1 MERSEHVALVALL
14 QSRPEGLTWAEIM
27 ADVVACGSAVETC
40 QRLVPAALFAD
51 PSADPL
57 GVASRDIETWTATGL
72 TLLTVLDAEYPQRL
86 RGIHQAP
93 PVLFSRGKILADDPA
108 VSVVGSRT
116 ASERGLT
123 VAANIADALVS
134 EGITAVA
141 GLAAGIDAAV
151 HRAALDAGGR
161 TVAVIGTG
169 INRYYPATNRD
180 LQDEISERG
189 LLLSQ
194 FWPDAPPQK
203 HTFLMRNAT
212 MSGYG
217 LATVVVEAGEKSGT
231 RVQARMAVEHGRTV
245 ILTESVYAQNE
256 WARNHLST
264 RGLITPDRVEILAY
278 AVENHQSHWVM
289 RGYRAPTPVREHLTV
304 VRMTAFL
311 SLYLHLQ
318 CLNTITGFPV
328 THWATVPSLP
338 AKPGEHQL
346 HSIVSEL
353 AGDLLEA
360 PLWQQGVH
368 KEVPCSRLRP
378 DQMSVDQRRLPEIL
392 TIRHPHE
399 HLTSTSLNHRSAT
412 TNQLPDHRPQTG

>member
-1 MERSEHVALVALL
+1 MDRDRAH
-14 QSRPEGLTWAEIM
+14 P
-27 ADVVACGSAVETC
+27 AD
-40 QRLVPAALFAD
+40 
-51 PSADPL
+51 
-57 GVASRDIETWTATGL
+57 
-72 TLLTVLDAEYPQRL
+72 
-86 RGIHQAP
+86 H
-93 PVLFSRGKILADDPA
+93 
-108 VSVVGSRT
+108 
-116 ASERGLT
+116 SERGLT

-169 INRYYPATNRD
+169 INKYYSATNRD

-264 RGLITPDRVEILAY
+264 RGLITADRVGILAY

-289 RGYRAPTPVREHLTV
+289 RDYKAPTPVREHL
-304 VRMTAFL
+304 
-311 SLYLHLQ
+311 
-318 CLNTITGFPV
+318 
-328 THWATVPSLP
+328 
-338 AKPGEHQL
+338 
-346 HSIVSEL
+346 IVSEL

-360 PLWQQGVH
+360 PLLATRSSYRSTLF
-368 KEVPCSRLRP
+368 KITTRP
-378 DQMSVDQRRLPEIL
+378 DVRGPAETARNTD
-392 TIRHPHE
+392 HPAP
-399 HLTSTSLNHRSAT
+399 S
-412 TNQLPDHRPQTG
+412 